1 MKLKR
6 RIAGFLLAV
15 CMTAGLLPAEIS
27 AAGNNKAIQLVD
39 RDSGSAAN
47 ISGGQVSSVYYG
59 TYRQSSDGG
68 SGYSSDPI
76 KWRVLSNENNQLFLL
91 ADQNLDVFQ
100 YHVDVEDITW
110 EGSTMRSWLNG
121 YDASQNIGGTAG
133 IDYST
138 DSFLAARFQMRRRT
152 RSR

>member
-59 TYRQSSDGG
+59 TYRQSSDGAADTAVIRS
-68 SGYSSDPI
+68 SGECYPMKTISCFC
-76 KWRVLSNENNQLFLL
+76 L
-91 ADQNLDVFQ
+91 
-100 YHVDVEDITW
+100 
-110 EGSTMRSWLNG
+110 
-121 YDASQNIGGTAG
+121 
-133 IDYST
+133 
-138 DSFLAARFQMRRRT
+138 RT
-152 RSR
+152 RIWMYFSIM

>member
-6 RIAGFLLAV
+6 RIAGLLLAV

-121 YDASQNIGGTAG
+121 YDAS
-133 IDYST
+133 
-138 DSFLAARFQMRRRT
+138 
-152 RSR
+152 